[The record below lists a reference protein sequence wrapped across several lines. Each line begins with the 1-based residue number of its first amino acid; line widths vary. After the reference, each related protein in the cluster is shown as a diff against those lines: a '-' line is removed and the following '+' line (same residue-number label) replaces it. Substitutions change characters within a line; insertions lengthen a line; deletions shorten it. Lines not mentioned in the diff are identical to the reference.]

1 MEKKSCAL
9 SSLKKKKREAEMR
22 VFEMAILANFDK
34 KEKKAS

>member
-9 SSLKKKKREAEMR
+9 SSLKKKREAEMR

-34 KEKKAS
+34 KEKRAS